1 MRALRRSAQGFTLVE
16 LLVAMALGLT
26 VIALA
31 SSGLL
36 LARQGMRLVDH
47 STQLQDRE
55 RLARDVITRL
65 LRQASTAG
73 LTDDAPA
80 IYGWDNAAYRKPE
93 TLDFS
98 AIRKIH
104 NGSRPG
110 HCGKVRD
117 SSCLN
122 GSDIVAVRLPSGS
135 APSHCGGTSAPVH
148 PVNLLYL
155 ARSGTGEPGLYCA
168 YPSANDWVSAPLID
182 GVESLQFLFGLQSQ
196 DTGSSHIA
204 QWRHAG
210 DMEISGDAAT
220 TRLNWQRVHA
230 VQVALVLRSTDGV
243 AAPGP
248 TVLHPW
254 GASHAEITLTD
265 AGASLELAA
274 DRRLR
279 RMVQWSVHLPAAKAR
294 P

>member
-1 MRALRRSAQGFTLVE
+1 MRPTHRPAQGFTLVE

-36 LARQGMRLVDH
+36 LARQGMQLVDQ

-65 LRQASTAG
+65 LRQASAG
-73 LTDDAPA
+73 LNGDQPA
-80 IYGWDNAAYRKPE
+80 LYGWDNAAYRKPE
-93 TLDFS
+93 TLDFLS
-98 AIRKIH
+98 IHKIH

-135 APSHCGGTSAPVH
+135 ALSHCGGTSAPVH

-155 ARSGTGEPGLYCA
+155 ARSSTGEPGLYCA
-168 YPSANDWVSAPLID
+168 YPSANDWVSVPLIE
-182 GVESLQFLFGLQSQ
+182 GVESRTSSPVRILRDERLESDIRGLFPCGEGAGYAGGITSAAMDGIKVAEEIAGRIAYGEQKQ
-196 DTGSSHIA
+196 DAQTGY
-204 QWRHAG
+204 Q
-210 DMEISGDAAT
+210 
-220 TRLNWQRVHA
+220 
-230 VQVALVLRSTDGV
+230 
-243 AAPGP
+243 
-248 TVLHPW
+248 
-254 GASHAEITLTD
+254 
-265 AGASLELAA
+265 
-274 DRRLR
+274 
-279 RMVQWSVHLPAAKAR
+279 K
-294 P
+294 

>member
-1 MRALRRSAQGFTLVE
+1 MRPLRRPAQGFTLVE

-36 LARQGMRLVDH
+36 LARQGMQLVDQ

-65 LRQASTAG
+65 LRQASAG
-73 LTDDAPA
+73 LNGDQPA
-80 IYGWDNAAYRKPE
+80 LYGWDNAAYRKPE
-93 TLDFS
+93 TLDFLS
-98 AIRKIH
+98 IHKIH

-122 GSDIVAVRLPSGS
+122 GSDILAVRLPSGS
-135 APSHCGGTSAPVH
+135 ALSLCGGTSAPAH
-148 PVNLLYL
+148 PVNFLYL
-155 ARSGTGEPGLYCA
+155 ARSSTGEPGLYCA

-182 GVESLQFLFGLQSQ
+182 GVESLQFLFGLQSE
-196 DTGSSHIA
+196 DAGSSHIV
-204 QWRHAG
+204 QWKHAG
-210 DMEISGDAAT
+210 ELEISGDAAA

-230 VQVALVLRSTDGV
+230 VQVALVLRSADGV

-279 RMVQWSVHLPAAKAR
+279 HMVQWSVHLPAAKA
-294 P
+294 PS